1 MFIDGIYLDGKTSKR
16 HIARLEVNS
25 DHKITH
31 IHLIEQQEVLS
42 FEQQYY
48 KVETRLGNTPR
59 EISFDDAQ
67 LFTCDNHDEI
77 DKLINWQSS
86 RPSNQNTCLYR
97 LENNYKLICLST
109 IATIIFLYGIIIYG
123 IPSTAKTIAHHAPQF
138 TSQQLISSLDI
149 LDETVFD
156 ASKLSAQRQQEIIDL
171 VAPYLSSDGHL
182 QPKLVFRSG
191 MKANALALPN
201 GVIVF
206 TDDFVNL
213 TQSDDELLAVL
224 FHELGHLSHKH
235 MTQRIIQ
242 DAMLTIM
249 VVFITGDV
257 ETFDLLTGLP
267 TLLLDLAYSREF
279 EIEADSYA
287 LTQLSSHKIPLQSF
301 VNAMTNLEQYYIKQ
315 SEGSSKSAL
324 NDFFS
329 THPKTEKRIKLIE
342 QFKKSGD

>member
-1 MFIDGIYLDGKTSKR
+1 MYIDGVYLDGKTSKR
-16 HIARLEVNS
+16 HIARLEVNPN
-25 DHKITH
+25 HQITH
-31 IHLIEQQEVLS
+31 IHLPEEQEVLS
-42 FEQQYY
+42 FEQQHY

-59 EISFDDAQ
+59 EITFDDSQ
-67 LFTCDNHDEI
+67 LFVCDNHGEI
-77 DKLINWQSS
+77 DKIISWQGKHS
-86 RPSNQNTCLYR
+86 SNQHSWLYR
-97 LENNYKLICLST
+97 VENNFKLICLST
-109 IATIIFLYGIIIYG
+109 IATVIFLYGIIIYG
-123 IPSTAKTIAHHAPQF
+123 IPSTAKIMAHHAPYL
-138 TSQQLISSLDI
+138 TSEQLVSSLDI

-156 ASKLSAQRQQEIIDL
+156 ASELSTQRQQEILDL
-171 VAPYLSSDGHL
+171 VAPYLSNHKDL
-182 QPKLVFRSG
+182 PVKLVFRAG

-201 GVIVF
+201 GIIVF

-213 TQSDDELLAVL
+213 TQTDDELLAVL
-224 FHELGHLSHKH
+224 FHELGHLSNKH

-249 VVFITGDV
+249 VIFITGDV

-287 LTQLSSHKIPLQSF
+287 LTQLNNHNIPLQSF
-301 VNAMTNLEQYYIKQ
+301 INAMTNLEQYYLKQ
-315 SEGSSKSAL
+315 NKDNNSAI

-342 QFKKSGD
+342 QFTKVND